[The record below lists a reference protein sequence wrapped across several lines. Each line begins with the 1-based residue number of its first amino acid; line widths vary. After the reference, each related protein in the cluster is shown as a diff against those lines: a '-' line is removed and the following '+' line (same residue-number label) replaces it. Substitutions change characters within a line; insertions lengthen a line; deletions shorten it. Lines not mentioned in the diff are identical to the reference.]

1 MPILLAVSR
10 SENIYSSRCWI
21 VKESQGIVFP
31 GDREKKGLMAMDVK
45 QALLKRKSTRAFLDK
60 PVSRET
66 VNRILDAARHAP
78 SGANTQPWEVAV
90 VTGGRKQQLQKQFE
104 DAFRNG
110 IKPAMDYHYYPLD
123 WQEPYQSRRR
133 ACGMQLYE
141 ALGILRDDKQRRL
154 DQWAANYRAFDS
166 PVMLI
171 FLMRSEMEAGS
182 FMDYGMFLQ
191 SVMLMAV
198 EEGLATC
205 PQAALG
211 EYPDI
216 VKQTLGYAKTYKVL
230 CGMAL
235 GYEDAGAAVNSYR
248 TPREEVSV
256 FTRYYDE

>member
-1 MPILLAVSR
+1 
-10 SENIYSSRCWI
+10 
-21 VKESQGIVFP
+21 
-31 GDREKKGLMAMDVK
+31 MDVK

-60 PVSRET
+60 PVSMDA
-66 VNRILDAARHAP
+66 VNKILDAARHAP
-78 SGANTQPWEVAV
+78 SGANTQPWQVAV
-90 VTGGRKQQLQKQFE
+90 VTGRRKQQLQKQFE

-110 IKPAMDYHYYPLD
+110 IKPAMNYKYYPRE

-141 ALGILRDDKQRRL
+141 ALGIARDDKQRRL
-154 DQWAANYRAFDS
+154 DQWAANYRAFDA

-171 FLMRSEMEAGS
+171 FLIRPEMETGS

-191 SVMLMAV
+191 SLMLTAV

-216 VKQTLGYAKTYKVL
+216 VKQTLDYPEDYSVL

-248 TPREEVSV
+248 TPREEVSG